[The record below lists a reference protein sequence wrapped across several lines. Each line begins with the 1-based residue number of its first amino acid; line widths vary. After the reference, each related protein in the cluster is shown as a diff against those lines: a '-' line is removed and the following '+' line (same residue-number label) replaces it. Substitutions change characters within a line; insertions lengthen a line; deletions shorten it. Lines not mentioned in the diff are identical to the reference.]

1 MPEYTDILHVLL
13 LRDYNTRL
21 VVLATAVLGIA
32 AGVVG
37 TFMLL
42 RKRALLGDALS
53 HTTLPG
59 VGLAF
64 ILATLVGVDGK
75 SLPVLLAGALVMSM
89 VGAATILLIRRH
101 TRLKEDAA
109 LGITLS
115 VYFGAG
121 VAILGVIQQMGLS
134 SAAGLQTFIYGST
147 ASMIASDAV
156 FIAVTAGMVVS
167 ACALLFKELRLL
179 CFDEGFAQG
188 QGWPVG
194 LLDATLAGLMVLVVV
209 VGLQAVGLILIV
221 AMLIIPA
228 AAARFWTER
237 LLPMTII
244 AALIGATSAAFG
256 AAASALYPNLP
267 SGAMIVLVALVI
279 FTLSALVAPARGA
292 IPRAL
297 RRQTLN
303 QRVDRQHLL
312 RAMYEILEA
321 LADTRH
327 GVDMP
332 QAQDVD
338 FNDLLQRRSWS
349 AGKLTRLLHRA
360 QQKGLV
366 RPTSN
371 GHWLLTQR
379 GAAAAARVARNHRL
393 WETYLI
399 AYADIA
405 PNHVDRDADRIEHVL
420 SPTLIRELE
429 ELLERDGRTPV
440 IPLNPHKIAP
450 TVPGPSN
457 A

>member
-1 MPEYTDILHVLL
+1 MPELTDILHVLL

-21 VVLATAVLGIA
+21 VVLATAILGIA
-32 AGVVG
+32 TGVVG

-64 ILATLVGVDGK
+64 ILATLIGMDGK
-75 SLPVLLAGALVMSM
+75 SLPILLTGALLMSMAGA
-89 VGAATILLIRRH
+89 GTILLIRRY

-115 VYFGAG
+115 VFFGAG

-156 FIAVTAGMVVS
+156 FIAVVAGIVVS
-167 ACALLFKELRLL
+167 TCTLLFKELKLL
-179 CFDEGFAQG
+179 CFDEDFAQG

-194 LLDATLAGLMVLVVV
+194 LLDALLAGLMVLVVV

-237 LLPMTII
+237 LLSMTLI
-244 AALIGATSAAFG
+244 AAIIGATSAASG

-267 SGAMIVLVALVI
+267 SGAMIVLVALAI
-279 FTLSALVAPARGA
+279 FILSMLVAPARGV
-292 IPRAL
+292 ISHAL
-297 RRQTLN
+297 RKQTLN

-312 RAMYEILEA
+312 RAMYEFLKATDDKNYNE
-321 LADTRH
+321 DKT
-327 GVDMP
+327 P
-332 QAQDVD
+332 AQDVGFD
-338 FNDLLQRRSWS
+338 ELLCCRSWNTR
-349 AGKLTRLLHRA
+349 KLTRLLHSA
-360 QQKGLV
+360 QRDGLV
-366 RPTSN
+366 RTSYN
-371 GHWLLTQR
+371 GRWLLTQQGA
-379 GAAAAARVARNHRL
+379 GAAVRVVRNYRL
-393 WETYLI
+393 WEIYLI
-399 AYADIA
+399 NYADVA

-429 ELLERDGRTPV
+429 ELLERDGR
-440 IPLNPHKIAP
+440 IPIIQFSPHKIPP
-450 TVPGPSN
+450 TMPGSGSD
-457 A
+457 

>member
-1 MPEYTDILHVLL
+1 MPELSDILNVLL

-21 VVLATAVLGIA
+21 VVLATAVLGMA
-32 AGVVG
+32 TGVVG

-64 ILATLVGVDGK
+64 ILATLFGIDGK
-75 SLPVLLAGALVMSM
+75 SLSVLLTGALLMSMAGA
-89 VGAATILLIRRH
+89 GTILLIRRY

-115 VYFGAG
+115 VFFGAG

-156 FIAVTAGMVVS
+156 FIALVAAMVIF
-167 ACALLFKELRLL
+167 ACTLLFKELKLL
-179 CFDEGFAQG
+179 CFDEDFAQG

-194 LLDATLAGLMVLVVV
+194 LLDAALAGLMVLVVV

-237 LLPMTII
+237 LLSMTII
-244 AALIGATSAAFG
+244 AAFIGAISAASG

-279 FTLSALVAPARGA
+279 FIFSALVAPARGV

-297 RRQTLN
+297 RQQTLN

-312 RAMYEILEA
+312 RAMYEFLKATDDKRYNEDNTPA
-321 LADTRH
+321 LDAGFD
-327 GVDMP
+327 
-332 QAQDVD
+332 
-338 FNDLLQRRSWS
+338 DLLHCRSWNRK
-349 AGKLTRLLHRA
+349 KLTRLLHSA
-360 QQKGLV
+360 QQDGLI
-366 RPTSN
+366 RTNSD
-371 GHWLLTQR
+371 GRWQLTQR
-379 GAAAAARVARNHRL
+379 GAGAAVRIVRNYRL
-393 WETYLI
+393 WEIYLI
-399 AYADIA
+399 NYADVA

-429 ELLERDGRTPV
+429 ALLERDGR
-440 IPLNPHKIAP
+440 IPIIQFNPHKITPIMPA
-450 TVPGPSN
+450 S
-457 A
+457 ASD